1 MALCITSRENAAVKY
16 ACRVRDDAAFRRA
29 EGVFFAEGVRLCEE
43 LARAFRPYKV
53 YYLDSKRAEA
63 QALFGDP
70 TPVWDE

>member
-43 LARAFRPYKV
+43 LARAFRPYT
-53 YYLDSKRAEA
+53 
-63 QALFGDP
+63 G
-70 TPVWDE
+70 